1 METNYCLSCMKPIRG
16 DCCPFCGCS
25 QTPQAAVY
33 HLKPGT
39 ILNQRYLVGR
49 ALGEGGFGITYI
61 GRDLTLGRRVALKEY
76 YPNGFAVRNHTASD
90 QVEIITSGHKAFSAG
105 LQRFLQEAQ
114 ILAQFDGEPGVV
126 DVCDFFN
133 ANETAYIVMEYL
145 DGITLKKYI
154 DQNGPMPP
162 ETLLGLMRPL
172 IHALEKVHQQ
182 GLIHRDISPENIMLL
197 KNGDLKLLDFGAARE
212 VINTKTLSVML
223 KPGYAP
229 EEQYRSKGRQGPWTD
244 VYALCATMYTCLT
257 GVVPEDSLQRV
268 FQDNLRAPS
277 QLCPALTQRQ
287 ERVLLKGLQ
296 IRGEER
302 FASMDEL
309 ESALYDVEPVQQA
322 SVSMPVGEDDRT
334 IFMPQTGDDKTEL
347 ILRTEYAAGD
357 SRPAAAKERGPA
369 AETPETPAVAPE
381 RVSQQPDKPVAAPE
395 KTQAQ
400 PKAPTPKAAQA
411 SSEAPT
417 PKAAQASSKAPT
429 PKAAQA
435 SSKAPAPKA
444 ARAGAEAPAQQRD
457 SGRDDAGKDRAGKR
471 KLFIAVGAAAALL
484 VAVLLVALLCGR
496 QGGQDTAPEYP
507 TERRMMTDAVSLLRE
522 QDIEGSVL
530 DLQVDEVEENDRYQ
544 LYQVHCHVVLEI
556 DGAEQTCKLTLVYEQ
571 EQDGWVLG
579 SQSKLASPG

>member
-1 METNYCLSCMKPIRG
+1 METNYCLSCMKPIQG

-90 QVEIITSGHKAFSAG
+90 QVEIITSGQKAFSAG

-154 DQNGPMPP
+154 GQNGPMPP

-309 ESALYDVEPVQQA
+309 ESALYDAEPVQQA
-322 SVSMPVGEDDRT
+322 SVSVSAGEDDRT
-334 IFMPQTGDDKTEL
+334 IFMPQAGDEKTEL

-357 SRPAAAKERGPA
+357 SQPAGTEPQPTAAKGRGPA
-369 AETPETPAVAPE
+369 AEMQE
-381 RVSQQPDKPVAAPE
+381 RVSQQPDKPAAAPE
-395 KTQAQ
+395 KTQVQ

-411 SSEAPT
+411 GAEAAT
-417 PKAAQASSKAPT
+417 PKAAQASSKEPT

-435 SSKAPAPKA
+435 
-444 ARAGAEAPAQQRD
+444 PAQQW
-457 SGRDDAGKDRAGKR
+457 SDAGKNRAGKK
-471 KLFIAVGAAAALL
+471 KLFVAVGAAAALL
-484 VAVLLVALLCGR
+484 LAVLLVILLCGR
-496 QGGQDTAPEYP
+496 QGGQDSAPEYP

-579 SQSKLASPG
+579 SQSKLVSQG

>member
-1 METNYCLSCMKPIRG
+1 METNYCLSCMKPMQG
-16 DCCPFCGCS
+16 DCCPFCGCA
-25 QTPQAAVY
+25 QTTQAAVY

-39 ILNQRYLVGR
+39 VLNRRYLVGR

-90 QVEIITSGHKAFSAG
+90 QVEVITSGSKAFSAG

-154 DQNGPMPP
+154 DQHGPMPP

-268 FQDNLRAPS
+268 FQDNLCAPS

-309 ESALYDVEPVQQA
+309 ESALYDAEPVQQA
-322 SVSMPVGEDDRT
+322 AVSVSVGEDDRT

-347 ILRTEYAAGD
+347 ILRTEYAAVD
-357 SRPAAAKERGPA
+357 SRPAGMEPRPAAVEEHGPA
-369 AETPETPAVAPE
+369 AEKTGTPAFAPE
-381 RVSQQPDKPVAAPE
+381 RVSQQPDKASAAPE
-395 KTQAQ
+395 ETQAQ
-400 PKAPTPKAAQA
+400 SKTPKAKAAQARSEAPAPKAAQA
-411 SSEAPT
+411 SSEEPT
-417 PKAAQASSKAPT
+417 PKAVQT
-429 PKAAQA
+429 
-435 SSKAPAPKA
+435 
-444 ARAGAEAPAQQRD
+444 GVPAQENGVR
-457 SGRDDAGKDRAGKR
+457 GDAGKNCAGKK
-471 KLFIAVGAAAALL
+471 KLVIAVGAAAALL
-484 VAVLLVALLCGR
+484 LAVLLVVFLSGR
-496 QGGQDTAPEYP
+496 QSRQDAVPEYP

-530 DLQVDEVEENDRYQ
+530 ELQVDEVEENDRYQ

-579 SQSKLASPG
+579 SQSKLVSPG